1 MVLRCGDGREIPCV
15 RYECLVSCEVLQHLA
30 EDVTLHKDARG
41 RAIVPFPN
49 VDSADLAT
57 AIQVIHG
64 ITPPG
69 ELDAS
74 SAPAALRGLHALG
87 HRTLVAP
94 VMQQLW
100 AVLSVSSTDLARDAE
115 PHVNELLHTASVRL
129 DVLRAL
135 VRACPTWREFSERVM
150 PHVRMDLD
158 LARWLLGHLVKF
170 FPAGPVFLCVLDSV
184 PTSVLTPESALSLF
198 TPPGAVSYHP
208 PEAMDVVRA
217 LADAM
222 GGTQN
227 TDTHNAQNTHNGST
241 EAWVPSVLEFMRAM
255 LAATQVY
262 DIAPHVANSLHGTI
276 VLLDRT
282 PSASVLL
289 TTDRR
294 GSVSRKLAPWLWLH
308 ADWGAGAVDVRI
320 SLDRMDDMA
329 RRARRCH
336 VRLTAYANAESEEVW
351 YVVSHVH
358 PALEFWG
365 VRDGQVAAGSADSF
379 AGAVR
384 KPTMTRLRIDLF
396 YGEHSPLDRPMF

>member
-30 EDVTLHKDARG
+30 EDVTLHKDGRG

-49 VDSADLAT
+49 VNSADLAT
-57 AIQVIHG
+57 AIQVIHD

-227 TDTHNAQNTHNGST
+227 TQNTHNGST

-365 VRDGQVAAGSADSF
+365 VRDGRVAAGSADSF

-384 KPTMTRLRIDLF
+384 NPAMTRLRIDLF